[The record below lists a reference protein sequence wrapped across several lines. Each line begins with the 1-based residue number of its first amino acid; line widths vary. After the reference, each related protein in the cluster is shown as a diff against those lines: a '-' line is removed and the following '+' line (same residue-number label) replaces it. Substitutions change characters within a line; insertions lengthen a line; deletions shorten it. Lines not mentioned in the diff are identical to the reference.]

1 MKLVVTNSIS
11 SSQLACSRVL
21 LLAVMPCSGPV
32 GIMEIPS
39 WELGISVFPSNL
51 CPELLDDTNEC
62 QYILVHKIHLQL
74 KLYHC
79 NALLSKYI
87 QQNNQKVGKNKTN
100 LPIRLLFRL
109 VTSLSPFSMCFSK
122 PRISKWDFPHL
133 TSPDGNSDWEIWYF
147 CNSDDP

>member
-1 MKLVVTNSIS
+1 
-11 SSQLACSRVL
+11 
-21 LLAVMPCSGPV
+21 MPCSGLV
-32 GIMEIPS
+32 GIAEIPN
-39 WELGISVFPSNL
+39 WELGISVFLSGL

-79 NALLSKYI
+79 NALLSTYI
-87 QQNNQKVGKNKTN
+87 QQNNQKVENNKTN
-100 LPIRLLFRL
+100 LPKRLLFPL

-133 TSPDGNSDWEIWYF
+133 TSPDGISDWEIWYF
-147 CNSDDP
+147 RNSDDPRTPHNMPALSQPIGQSKCSQ